1 MTDAEQSLKLARA
14 KREFASFIRR
24 EATNAFERADQE
36 WLISHAARL
45 ESEATMLERRYL
57 N

>member
-1 MTDAEQSLKLARA
+1 MTDAEQALKLARA

-24 EATNAFERADQE
+24 EATNAFERADQD
-36 WLISHAARL
+36 ARL